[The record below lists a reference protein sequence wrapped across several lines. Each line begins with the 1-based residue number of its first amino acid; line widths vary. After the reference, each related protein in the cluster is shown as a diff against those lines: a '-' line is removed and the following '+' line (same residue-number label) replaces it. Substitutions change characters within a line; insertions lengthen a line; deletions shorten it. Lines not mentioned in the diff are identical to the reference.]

1 MTRTRGRKR
10 ALSDEEKALWQQA
23 ISKTDP
29 LRQEV
34 PDFVEIIKPAQ
45 RRIQPDRSRITPFK
59 LGEASQKKIPEN
71 RLQPSLD
78 ETFAKVS
85 PNMDRRNFDRLRK
98 GKKPVDGVL
107 DLHGLT
113 LAQAHPALLRFILDA
128 VAEDRRLVLVIT
140 GKGRVRDESGP
151 MPERHGVLRHQVP
164 HWLHSMP
171 LKPHVLQIA
180 EAHIKHGGAGAYYVY
195 LRRAR

>member
-113 LAQAHPALLRFILDA
+113 LAEAHPRLISFVRDAHVSEKRLLLI
-128 VAEDRRLVLVIT
+128 IT
-140 GKGRVRDESGP
+140 GK
-151 MPERHGVLRHQVP
+151 
-164 HWLHSMP
+164 
-171 LKPHVLQIA
+171 
-180 EAHIKHGGAGAYYVY
+180 
-195 LRRAR
+195 

>member
-113 LAQAHPALLRFILDA
+113 LAEAHPRLISFVRDAHVSEKRLLLI
-128 VAEDRRLVLVIT
+128 IT
-140 GKGRVRDESGP
+140 GKGKTGEDQGFMPVRRGI
-151 MPERHGVLRHQVP
+151 LRHQVP
-164 HWLHSMP
+164 QWLQMP
-171 LKPHVLQIA
+171 PLAPLVLQVTQ
-180 EAHIKHGGAGAYYVY
+180 AHGKHGGSGAYYIY
-195 LRRAR
+195 LRRQR